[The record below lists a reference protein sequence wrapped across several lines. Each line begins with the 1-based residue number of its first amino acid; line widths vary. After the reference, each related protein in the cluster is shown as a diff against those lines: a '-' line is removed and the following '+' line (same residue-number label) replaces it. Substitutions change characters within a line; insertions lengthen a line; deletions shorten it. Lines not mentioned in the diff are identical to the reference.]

1 MSDIESTTTP
11 SEVAEVSTKKTPTCV
26 ADLTL
31 GNKKMHYFAI
41 YAIRHLQDKNIF
53 PNDYNPID
61 LPISLLETFDFKE
74 IANMFKPLKKTKAT
88 KNVVSATPPDIVQIV
103 VQNSE
108 TLVEDI
114 VSAAKPT
121 KAKKETK
128 PKEPKE
134 PKAKKE
140 TKPKSKKGAEPVAEP
155 IVEQASEPIVEQV
168 AEPIVE
174 QVAEPIVEQVAE
186 PIVEQASEPVVEEK
200 PTKAK
205 KETKPKEPK
214 AKKETKPKEPKA
226 KKETKKKVEEPV
238 PIPEPEP
245 EPTPVQVAD
254 EEEVEEEEIQCQ
266 IFTYDNKKYLLDQNN
281 NLYDHDTQ
289 EQIGELVNGVPVLM

>member
-140 TKPKSKKGAEPVAEP
+140 TKPKAKKGSETVDEPVGETVVET
-155 IVEQASEPIVEQV
+155 IVEPVVET
-168 AEPIVE
+168 
-174 QVAEPIVEQVAE
+174 
-186 PIVEQASEPVVEEK
+186 VVEEK

-214 AKKETKPKEPKA
+214 APKEPKETKPKEPKA
-226 KKETKKKVEEPV
+226 KKETKKKVEEPA

-245 EPTPVQVAD
+245 EPTPVPVAD